1 VLSSLRTRFW
11 HLRAQRWLDELSVE
25 RISWFG
31 AGLTVA
37 AAGGVGYMLVVAP
50 MIAAQ
55 ATPPPP
61 RPQPAPVRVQVV
73 GEVVQPGSYDL
84 PHTARVEDAVRVAG
98 GLTEHADV
106 AYVNLAARLVDG
118 QRVVVS
124 RLRAAD
130 GGRAYATPRPT
141 STRVPRPTATRTP

>member
-1 VLSSLRTRFW
+1 M
-11 HLRAQRWLDELSVE
+11 
-25 RISWFG
+25 
-31 AGLTVA
+31 A
-37 AAGGVGYMLVVAP
+37 AAGGVGYLLVVAP
-50 MIAAQ
+50 IIAAH

-61 RPQPAPVRVQVV
+61 RPQPAPLRVQVI

-84 PHTARVEDAVRVAG
+84 PHTARVEDAVRIAG

-106 AYVNLAARLVDG
+106 AYVNLAARVVDG

-130 GGRAYATPRPT
+130 GGRA
-141 STRVPRPTATRTP
+141 SATRARPHPAPDVDARAADAAPDGNGTP